1 MANADNT
8 TTLNQVAV
16 IKVPGKF
23 LTAFTAKTFRADV
36 MQLHEQGKRHFII
49 DMSAIE
55 FIDSAG
61 VGSLI
66 SLFKTIGNEGSMCL
80 CGVQKNVDEVLA
92 MVNLKDLI
100 PIYDTVDAAQQ
111 RFTKGVVA

>member
-1 MANADNT
+1 MSEEA
-8 TTLNQVAV
+8 TTLSQVAV

-23 LTAFTAKTFRADV
+23 LTAFTAKTFRTDV
-36 MQLHEQGKRHFII
+36 MQLHQSGKRNFII
-49 DMSAIE
+49 DLSAIE

-61 VGSLI
+61 VGALI
-66 SLFKTIGNEGSMCL
+66 SLFKTVTTDGSMSL

-100 PIYDTVDAAQQ
+100 PIFANAEDAQKQ
-111 RFTKGVVA
+111 FT